1 MCCYLP
7 KIAANIVQTWSKQL
21 SVIYDW
27 FCQIPLCDW
36 ITVLISAHHGIVLPP
51 SDNWFKYV
59 MVSCHDNLN
68 GFIAVNGNFVNIKCY
83 IILFFHFFNMNL
95 SNNNSFYMSGHVL
108 PPTDNCCMLSAQTT
122 GLGFVRCRT
131 FWCRNIDQCR
141 SINIRY
147 KIILGYIYKDK
158 MIYKIVLFS
167 DVTSKMVINPPNTS
181 EDPDSR

>member
-1 MCCYLP
+1 MFSNKLISAHVLRFTYNCCKHY
-7 KIAANIVQTWSKQL
+7 VQTWSNQL

-36 ITVLISAHHGIVLPP
+36 ITVLISGHHGIVLPP

-131 FWCRNIDQCR
+131 LWCRNIDQCR

-147 KIILGYIYKDK
+147 KIIVDMY
-158 MIYKIVLFS
+158 
-167 DVTSKMVINPPNTS
+167 
-181 EDPDSR
+181 